1 MLETLKNAWKVK
13 ELRNKILFTILI
25 LLVFRIGSVIPV
37 PYIDVAALRSS
48 MSGSDTNQFFSYL
61 SVLTGGGLE
70 YGYSVPIGR
79 TLNLDFG
86 IGAGYLGGEYKVYE
100 PIDNHYVWKETR
112 QRHWFGPTKAEI
124 SLVWLIGNKAFRK
137 GGAR

>member
-1 MLETLKNAWKVK
+1 MLETFRNAWKVK
-13 ELRNKILFTILI
+13 ELRNKILFTIFIILI
-25 LLVFRIGSVIPV
+25 FRIGSVIPA
-37 PYIDVAALRSS
+37 PFINFAALKSIV
-48 MSGSDTNQFFSYL
+48 DNNEFFSYY
-61 SVLTGGGLE
+61 SVLSGGGLE

-100 PIDNHYVWKETR
+100 PIDDHYVWRETR